1 MAERVNDMDP
11 FEQQLKKS
19 LEHYAVPY
27 NSADWSQMERA
38 LSSGVRGWGHG
49 RALMAGLLVAGGL
62 LIGGTAY
69 FLGRDTG
76 APNPSGANT
85 STGSPASAPAA
96 TVQQA
101 ASEPAW
107 PSGTQPG
114 SGDLEPRADL
124 HPANAMA
131 STKGTGERSSNE
143 KSGRTGKIP
152 HAGGSMPSTTAPAA
166 AQAVPSGNGSG
177 AGASLFR
184 TSVHE
189 ACPGSPVDFTVEHM
203 PEDGI
208 YLWNFGDGS
217 FSNKPNPQHTFTKP
231 GSYQVML
238 SMSNTGMGS
247 IHNKPSSD
255 MIVIHEAPAAS
266 FNVVKQEYPGLLP
279 SVHFENRSLG
289 AKSYQWDLG
298 DGTMSTEAHPDHI
311 YKAKG
316 VYKVELTVTNETG
329 CEDRKMKEVRIDKDF
344 NLGAATSFSP
354 NGDGMD
360 ETFMPQ
366 ALPTL
371 TSKFQLAIYDPAGIL
386 VYSTTDASHPW
397 CGRMNNDQGAA
408 CAPGDYV
415 WVVDVS
421 GGRQAPE
428 TFTGKVKLVR

>member
-1 MAERVNDMDP
+1 MAERVNDMDS
-11 FEQQLKKS
+11 FEKQLKER

-27 NSADWSQMERA
+27 NSADWAQMERA

-49 RALMAGLLVAGGL
+49 RAVIAGLLVVGGL

-69 FLGRDTG
+69 FLGRDNGTNSTPETNIVKG
-76 APNPSGANT
+76 SSASTAGT
-85 STGSPASAPAA
+85 STQQGSSTTAEQTVTQPESNMEPQAGVQMLPSPASAKA
-96 TVQQA
+96 TEEIA
-101 ASEPAW
+101 RTERTENKAKASHA
-107 PSGTQPG
+107 SGSKT
-114 SGDLEPRADL
+114 
-124 HPANAMA
+124 
-131 STKGTGERSSNE
+131 TG
-143 KSGRTGKIP
+143 
-152 HAGGSMPSTTAPAA
+152 TAPAVSQPA
-166 AQAVPSGNGSG
+166 PTGNTSG
-177 AGASLFR
+177 ASASLFR
-184 TSVHE
+184 TSAKE

-255 MIVIHEAPAAS
+255 MIVIHEAPSAS
-266 FNVVKQEYPGLLP
+266 FNVVKQDFPGLLP

-289 AKSYQWDLG
+289 AKSYHWDLG
-298 DGTMSTEAHPDHI
+298 DGTVSTEAHPNHI
-311 YKAKG
+311 YKIKG

-344 NLGAATSFSP
+344 NLGAPASFSP
-354 NGDGMD
+354 NGDGTD
-360 ETFMPQ
+360 ETFMPE
-366 ALPTL
+366 ALPGL

-397 CGRMNNDQGAA
+397 CGRMNNNQGSA

-415 WVVDVS
+415 WVVDVA
-421 GGRQAPE
+421 GGRQASE